1 MTKPFATAPEVTYG
15 LIGRMMQNPVTEAR
29 EALSLTQREFSE
41 RVGVTQRFLEN
52 VEAGLVVTI
61 PRSIR
66 DGLFR
71 LQDEAGLDHAFNID
85 ADYDTWVKW
94 ERLSVVGEP
103 WPVPRRSA
111 THADNRYQASPFW
124 SFRYDMMGMDN
135 RHAFCSLFKLPP
147 ATVMRYEQGA
157 TQAMPRVIEEALTDV
172 EYPYMTELADL
183 QSQWYREVVA

>member
-1 MTKPFATAPEVTYG
+1 MKHSATAPEPTYD
-15 LIGRMMQNPVTEAR
+15 LIGKTMQNPVTEAR

-66 DGLFR
+66 NGLFR
-71 LQDEAGLDHAFNID
+71 LQDDAGFDHSFNLD
-85 ADYDTWVKW
+85 ADYSTWIKW
-94 ERLSVVGEP
+94 ERLGIVGEP
-103 WPVPRRSA
+103 WPVPRNTFSQ
-111 THADNRYQASPFW
+111 TTMSPFW
-124 SFRYDMMGMDN
+124 LFRHDMVGSDN

-157 TQAMPRVIEEALTDV
+157 TQAMPRAIEQALSEAD
-172 EYPYMTELADL
+172 YPYTADLADM

>member
-1 MTKPFATAPEVTYG
+1 
-15 LIGRMMQNPVTEAR
+15 MQNPVTEAR

-66 DGLFR
+66 NGLFR
-71 LQDEAGLDHAFNID
+71 LQDDAGFDHSFNLDT
-85 ADYDTWVKW
+85 DYTDWVQW
-94 ERLSVVGEP
+94 ERSGIVGEP
-103 WPVPRRSA
+103 WPQPRQSRVSSVEG
-111 THADNRYQASPFW
+111 HHRISPFYL
-124 SFRYDMMGMDN
+124 FRIDMMSMDN

-157 TQAMPRVIEEALTDV
+157 TQAMPRAIEQALSEAD
-172 EYPYMTELADL
+172 YPYTADLADM